1 MPDRTVWGVGVD
13 AGSDRTRVVV
23 LAVNRDSIEFAG
35 FGESISN
42 GWHRSR
48 IADARGVAESIRQ
61 AREAAGLC
69 AGRPVESGVLGA
81 GGSTVGCASSRGGYE
96 DDYRRALNQADV
108 DLVIERA
115 AHVEL
120 GEDRMLLHLCLREF
134 SVDGRARLRDPR
146 GQAGVQLQ
154 AYVSLIT
161 FSTQEHDVLVGA
173 ANLAGLAVEETVFE
187 PLAAA
192 YACLRSEQRRGGV
205 ALLDMGAESSDLVVY
220 DGDAL
225 LLASSIELGGWRFT
239 EDVARGLGVGFQ
251 EAETVKLEHG
261 CMALD
266 GEAPPAFLELPAPPG
281 RGPRTIARDELAFI
295 LEARAEQLFRW
306 VRRELRRINREGE
319 LLNGLALCG
328 GAARLPGLCE
338 MAEKVLGCEAYLGL
352 PGRIRNFPP
361 ELQDPEWTTATG
373 LAMYSARLKQR
384 ERERRRSFFS
394 RIFG

>member
-1 MPDRTVWGVGVD
+1 MADKTVWGVGVD

-23 LAVNRDSIEFAG
+23 LAVTRDLVELAG
-35 FGESISN
+35 YAESISN

-48 IADARGVAESIRQ
+48 IADVKAVAHSIRQ
-61 AREAAGLC
+61 AVQEASLRAET
-69 AGRPVESGVLGA
+69 PVESGVLGA

-108 DLVIERA
+108 ELVIERA

-134 SVDGRARLRDPR
+134 SVDGRPRLRDPR
-146 GQAGVQLQ
+146 GQSGVQLQ
-154 AYVSLIT
+154 AYVSLVT

-173 ANLAGLAVEETVFE
+173 ANQAGLAVEETVFE

-205 ALLDMGAESSDLVVY
+205 ALVDIGAESSDLVVY

-239 EDVARGLGVGFQ
+239 EDVARGLNVAFQ
-251 EAETVKLEHG
+251 DAETVKLQHG
-261 CMALD
+261 CVALD
-266 GEAPPAFLELPAPPG
+266 AEAPPSFIELPAPPG
-281 RGPRTIARDELAFI
+281 RSPRAIPRGDLAFI

-306 VRRELRRINREGE
+306 VRRELRRVNRDGE
-319 LLNGLALCG
+319 LLNGLALAG
-328 GAARLPGLCE
+328 GASRLPGLCE
-338 MAEKVLGCEAYLGL
+338 TAESVLGCEAYLGL
-352 PGRIRNFPP
+352 PARIRNCPA
-361 ELQDPEWTTATG
+361 ELQDPAWTTAMG

-384 ERERRRSFFS
+384 ERERRRGFFS
-394 RIFG
+394 RVFG